1 MDNLTTEQRNPKTMN
16 LDKMS
21 IRQILRVMNEE
32 DSVIPLAIR
41 DMLTEIEQVV
51 QKAVDSMNGGGR
63 IVYCGAG
70 TSGRMA
76 VMDAV
81 ETVPTFN
88 ASVGLFSFLMAGGMA
103 ALTQS
108 VEAVEDNWVEGKAD
122 LLTLKPNASDMV
134 IGVTASGRT
143 PYVGG
148 ILEYARSL
156 GCPTALICNVER
168 PELARLADV
177 TIRLLT
183 GPEVLTGSTR
193 LKAGS
198 AQKMVLNMI
207 STVSM
212 IHMGKVYS
220 NLMVDVQTLNE
231 KLKIRAINIVCEA
244 TEVDENT
251 AKNELE
257 SVNWHC
263 KTAIA
268 KILLGVDT
276 QEARRRLET
285 HRGFIRKAL
294 NKR

>member
-32 DSVIPLAIR
+32 DTVIPLAIR

-51 QKAVDSMNGGGR
+51 KRAVDSMNEGGR
-63 IVYCGAG
+63 IIYCGAG

-88 ASVGLFSFLMAGGMA
+88 ASVGLFSFIMAGGMA

-108 VEAVEDNWVEGKAD
+108 VEAVEDNWAEGKAD
-122 LLTLKPNASDMV
+122 LLTLKPNANDMV

-148 ILEYARSL
+148 VLEHARSL
-156 GCPTALICNVER
+156 GCSTALICNVER
-168 PELARLADV
+168 PELVRLADV

-231 KLKIRAINIVCEA
+231 KLKVRAINIVCEA
-244 TEVDENT
+244 TEADEST
-251 AKNELE
+251 AKSELE
-257 SVNWHC
+257 AVNWHC

-276 QEARRRLET
+276 QEAKRRLET
-285 HRGFIRKAL
+285 HKGFIRKAL
-294 NKR
+294 NKK